1 MSFREQ
7 VAADIEAVFLN
18 ASEFAEIHQID
29 DVECLAV
36 VCNDTTSRMNASR
49 TLGGP
54 RVTDGLHG
62 DYATVAVKKADLPR
76 VPVQGNNLR
85 LDGKLFK
92 VASCTEDMGMLNI
105 LLAGNRMGV
114 IG

>member
-1 MSFREQ
+1 MGFREQ
-7 VAADIEAVFLN
+7 VEADIENVFLN
-18 ASEFAEIHQID
+18 PSEFAEIHQID
-29 DVECLAV
+29 NVECLAV
-36 VCNDTTSRMNASR
+36 VCNDTTSKISR

-105 LLAGNRMGV
+105 LLVANRMGV
-114 IG
+114 MG

>member
-29 DVECLAV
+29 NVECLAV
-36 VCNDTTSRMNASR
+36 VSNDTTSNIKR

-105 LLAGNRMGV
+105 LLVGNRMGV
-114 IG
+114 MG

>member
-18 ASEFAEIHQID
+18 ASEFAENHKID
-29 DVECLAV
+29 DTECLAV
-36 VCNDTTSRMNASR
+36 VCNNTTGKITKS
-49 TLGGP
+49 LGGP
-54 RVTDGLHG
+54 RLTDGLHG
-62 DYATVAVKKADLPR
+62 DFATVAVKKADLPR

-105 LLAGNRMGV
+105 LLVGNRMGV